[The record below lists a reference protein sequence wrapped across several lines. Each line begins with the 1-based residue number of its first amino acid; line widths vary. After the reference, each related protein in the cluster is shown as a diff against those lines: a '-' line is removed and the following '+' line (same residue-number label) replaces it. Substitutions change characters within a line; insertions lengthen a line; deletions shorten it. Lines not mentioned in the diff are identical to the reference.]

1 MLIYVTVKEAF
12 KNADRMQR
20 EFEKQKSKQTIITRQ
35 NDQLK
40 AALYMDRFQH
50 AQIRAWE
57 LLSQQ
62 PKLAKQFPKASI
74 WKSIFNNE
82 FRVYS

>member
-1 MLIYVTVKEAF
+1 MKEAF

-20 EFEKQKSKQTIITRQ
+20 EFEKQKSIKTITTRQ

-40 AALYMDRFQH
+40 AAPYVDRFQH
-50 AQIRAWE
+50 AQIRAWN

-62 PKLAKQFPKASI
+62 HTQAKQFPKASI
-74 WKSIFNNE
+74 WNFIFNNE
-82 FRVYS
+82 FKVYS